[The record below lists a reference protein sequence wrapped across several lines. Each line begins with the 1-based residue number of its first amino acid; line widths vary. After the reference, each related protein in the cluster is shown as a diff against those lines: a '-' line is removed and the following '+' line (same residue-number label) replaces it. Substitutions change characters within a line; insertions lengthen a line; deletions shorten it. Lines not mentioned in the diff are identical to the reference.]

1 MVQSAPTSTLE
12 NLARLAAK
20 PGVQSTLVLSASDGS
35 IIKSTGLLA
44 ETALSSSP
52 DTSLVREGSDQDDK
66 SSSTLLPSN
75 NNIRYEGENVRT
87 KSVEHVAR
95 VVFNFVAAAKDFAEG
110 IEKGDDAKL
119 LRMRTRKLE
128 IVIVPGKSSN
138 LGLYQD

>member
-1 MVQSAPTSTLE
+1 M
-12 NLARLAAK
+12 
-20 PGVQSTLVLSASDGS
+20 
-35 IIKSTGLLA
+35 
-44 ETALSSSP
+44 
-52 DTSLVREGSDQDDK
+52 
-66 SSSTLLPSN
+66 
-75 NNIRYEGENVRT
+75 
-87 KSVEHVAR
+87 AR